1 MKPIDYETGVSSKS
15 PVRGKKAGS
24 APMPSLF
31 DQAVSVPT
39 ATIAGMVRGSDSLT
53 AQAAAVRVEPG
64 LKALQSRIMEIIRA
78 DGPQTDREL
87 EIRPEFSKYGPST
100 VRKRRSELS
109 ALRLLMPV
117 GERDRL
123 QVWGIPFLHTI
134 PEGL

>member
-1 MKPIDYETGVSSKS
+1 MKPIDYETGVSERSVTK
-15 PVRGKKAGS
+15 RGAGS

-31 DQAVSVPT
+31 DVATSVPT